1 MSLRAGRSLSSRINA
16 LLIAP
21 GDTGA
26 ETALGYGA
34 AHIHTLVL
42 AAIFPLFSMTTA
54 VQFYIGLV
62 TSCAAARC
70 APARRGREPRQV
82 TACPSYPYRAYAAR
96 LCSHHVDAPSA

>member
-54 VQFYIGLV
+54 VQTIWGWGLMA
-62 TSCAAARC
+62 CG
-70 APARRGREPRQV
+70 PGPRV
-82 TACPSYPYRAYAAR
+82 CN
-96 LCSHHVDAPSA
+96 LVDHSDC